1 MVVCYV
7 MAKIVGSGVQ
17 DKKAEPLRDGVQS
30 TLRGGIFDHLPSEH
44 IVSKF
49 T

>member
-1 MVVCYV
+1 

-30 TLRGGIFDHLPSEH
+30 TLRGGIFETICHLS
-44 IVSKF
+44 
-49 T
+49 TL